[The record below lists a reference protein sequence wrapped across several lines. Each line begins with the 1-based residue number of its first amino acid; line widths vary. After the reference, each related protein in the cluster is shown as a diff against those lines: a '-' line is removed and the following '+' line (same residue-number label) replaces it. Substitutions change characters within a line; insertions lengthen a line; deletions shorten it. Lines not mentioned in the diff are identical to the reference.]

1 MVARLVK
8 LTNAKAAAHYYE
20 VDDDYYTQGGKA
32 PSRWLGHGAEALGLE
47 GDVDPKA
54 FAAILDGT
62 LPDGT
67 VLGTVRNG
75 VREHVCG
82 WDMTLSA
89 PKSVSVM
96 ALVAGDRRLL
106 DAQRRAVDT
115 TIAYVERNAAATRI
129 RQGED
134 VEHVAT
140 GKLVI
145 ANFPHITARETDH
158 LPDPQLHDHDVV
170 LNVTLDAAGQA
181 RSIDSRPLYRIVR
194 EAGGVYHQSLAFEIV
209 QLGYTVSFN
218 ADGTFEIDGVPLE
231 VRQHFSSRS
240 AQIEAEL
247 AARGKTRKTAS
258 VAEKATIAL
267 DTRNPK
273 EQVDQRALV
282 NDWRARADTIGF
294 TEEVRRTLV
303 ADAETRAA
311 GLPVPTPR
319 QRRLAADQAV
329 ASGAAHLA
337 ERESVFSAAQL
348 ERAAGD
354 AGRRVAHADIL
365 TAIERAKR
373 HKHLVGRDV
382 PGAATGTI
390 GFTTRDAIQTEQA
403 MLAMEVE
410 GRDRL
415 QPLYR
420 DEWEVRKIVAA
431 AKRRSADHGHS
442 WTQGQIDATK
452 GLLQSPHRVTGIQ
465 GSAGTAKTTTVL
477 ATYADAA
484 RAQGLEVRALAPLA
498 TAADVLGNAIGAE
511 PMTIARMLIGN
522 GDDIVQDGEV
532 WVVDEASMA
541 GARDTEAL
549 LARAR
554 KASARVVL
562 VGDVDQLGSVE
573 AGRAFGQLQ
582 DAGMTTFTLDEIVRQ
597 PKGHTRT
604 AVEAML
610 ARDAEKAFA
619 ALDAGIRQ
627 SLPDEARDA
636 PGADRRGVREYADT
650 PTRHAIIARDFA
662 QLSREERANTLV
674 LDPTRAG
681 RQALTDAIRLALRGD
696 GTLGEDALVAA
707 VLESRGLTRA
717 QARQAESYQSG
728 DLVTFRQSEK
738 GRPRAGKGYRV
749 DAVDTTTGTV
759 RLVPDK
765 GRAHDWQPARWGAD
779 QAEAFTEVEH
789 EFRAGDR
796 LQLTRNNYRAGR
808 LNGHTAEVVAIDP
821 AGSSM
826 VVARDDGR
834 REMLDMTHLAD
845 RHVRHGWVRTI
856 HAAQGATSDR
866 VLAHVESYRANIV
879 DARAVYV
886 AISRARQFAT
896 LYTDSRADLTEA
908 LGLRDG
914 AKVAAL
920 DEPMSE
926 RRVISV
932 PTGIGAAAL
941 SIGL

>member
-1 MVARLVK
+1 
-8 LTNAKAAAHYYE
+8 
-20 VDDDYYTQGGKA
+20 
-32 PSRWLGHGAEALGLE
+32 
-47 GDVDPKA
+47 
-54 FAAILDGT
+54 
-62 LPDGT
+62 
-67 VLGTVRNG
+67 

-106 DAQRRAVDT
+106 DAQRHAVDT

-129 RQGED
+129 RQGDE

-140 GKLVI
+140 GKLVV
-145 ANFPHITARETDH
+145 ANFPHITARETEH

-170 LNVTLDAAGQA
+170 LNVTQDATGQS

-194 EAGGVYHQSLAFEIV
+194 EADGVYHQALAFEIV

-231 VRQHFSSRS
+231 VRQYFSSRS

-267 DTRNPK
+267 DTRAPK
-273 EQVDQRALV
+273 EQVNRRALV

-294 TEEVRRTLV
+294 TEEVRRTLI
-303 ADAETRAA
+303 ADAEARAA

-337 ERESVFSAAQL
+337 ERESVFSAARL
-348 ERAAGD
+348 ERAAGN
-354 AGRRVAHADIL
+354 AGRGRVAHADIL
-365 TAIERAKR
+365 AAITRAERR
-373 HKHLVGRDV
+373 DHLIARDV
-382 PGAATGTI
+382 AGAAKGTI
-390 GFTTRDAIQTEQA
+390 GFTTSDAIQTEQA
-403 MLAMEVE
+403 MLAMEAE

-477 ATYADAA
+477 AAYADAG

-498 TAADVLGNAIGAE
+498 TAADVLGDAIGAE
-511 PMTIARMLIGN
+511 PMTIARMLIGD

-554 KASARVVL
+554 KAGARVVL

-582 DAGMTTFTLDEIVRQ
+582 DAGMKTFKLDEIVRQ

-619 ALDAGIRQ
+619 ALDAGIQ
-627 SLPDEARDA
+627 ESLPDEARNA
-636 PGADRRGVREYADT
+636 PGADCRGVREYADT

-681 RQALTDAIRLALRGD
+681 RQALTDAIRLAQRGD
-696 GTLGEDALVAA
+696 GTLGEDALVATI
-707 VLESRGLTRA
+707 LESRGLARA
-717 QARQAESYQSG
+717 QAKQADSYQPG
-728 DLVTFRQSEK
+728 DIVTFRQSEK
-738 GRPRAGKGYRV
+738 GRPRPGKGYRV
-749 DAVDTTTGTV
+749 EAVDTTTGTV

-779 QAEAFTEVEH
+779 VAEAFTQVEH
-789 EFRAGDR
+789 EFRAGDW
-796 LQLTRNNYRAGR
+796 LQFTRNNYRAGR

-834 REMLDMTHLAD
+834 REMPDMTHLAD
-845 RHVRHGWVRTI
+845 RHVRHGWVRAI
-856 HAAQGATSDR
+856 HSAQGATSDR

-879 DARAVYV
+879 DARAVYL
-886 AISRARQFAT
+886 AISRARKLAT

-908 LGLRDG
+908 LGIRDG
-914 AKVAAL
+914 AQVGAIDDTMTRQK
-920 DEPMSE
+920 
-926 RRVISV
+926 
-932 PTGIGAAAL
+932 GAAIATPAPVNAVGMA
-941 SIGL
+941 IE